1 MPKGRTAQQIA
12 NIARRGVKRP
22 APLLSS
28 GHQTGFHRSHL
39 VARILIVDDE
49 REVRRFVR
57 EVLET
62 RGHAIAEACDV
73 AEGRQH
79 LAAAA
84 FDLVLCDIALPGE
97 TGLVLVRQVAAEL
110 PDTAIIMVSGAGEP
124 AQADEALALGACGY
138 LVKPF
143 RPNELVINVAAG
155 LRLRDLERGW
165 RHHSEELESK
175 VLHRTVALHDTV
187 QQLEQSQETAGLA
200 LRETADRL
208 VTALTLRSEE
218 TGEHI
223 QRMSRYGARLAI
235 ASGVDRWSEDEIR
248 VGMMLHDVGKIGVPD
263 AILLKPGVLTSEE
276 YEIIKRHPAMGADL
290 LGDGRSEVLSLGA
303 QIALSHHERWDGRGY
318 PGRLA
323 GKAIPM
329 PGRIAAIADVFDA
342 LTSDRVYHAAR
353 PVEQALEIMADE
365 RARHF
370 DPDLLDVFQASIDD
384 MIAIRDAH
392 PDPVP
397 STAPIRVL
405 IAESRPMFADALVR
419 LLAGSAGISVTGV
432 VPTLAGAVAM
442 IAERGVD
449 VIVLDVDLPEG
460 PGGMPAIQAVRGKAP
475 DAAVILL
482 AGREDEGLLR
492 RTIDAGGSGII
503 QRDRAFE
510 DLLPAVAAAAAGA
523 SLVPSA
529 KLAALFRR
537 STDGTAG
544 DLTSREMD
552 VLRLMAEGL
561 SNDAIGGRLG
571 LRVNTVRNHGQRI
584 LTKLDAH
591 SKLEAVAVARRRGLF
606 PAG

>member
-1 MPKGRTAQQIA
+1 
-12 NIARRGVKRP
+12 
-22 APLLSS
+22 
-28 GHQTGFHRSHL
+28 

-49 REVRRFVR
+49 PEVRLLVR
-57 EVLET
+57 EVLEA
-62 RGHAIAEACDV
+62 RGHSITEAGDV
-73 AEGRQH
+73 AEGREH
-79 LAAAA
+79 LAAAG

-97 TGLVLVRQVAAEL
+97 TGLALVRQVAAEL
-110 PDTAIIMVSGAGEP
+110 PDTAIIMVTGADEP
-124 AQADEALALGACGY
+124 ARADEALALGACGY

-155 LRLRDLERGW
+155 LRLRDLERSW
-165 RHHSEELESK
+165 RRHSEELESK
-175 VLHRTVALHDTV
+175 VLRRTVALHDTV
-187 QQLEQSQETAGLA
+187 QQLEHSQETAGLA

-223 QRMSRYGARLAI
+223 QRMSRYGAKLAI
-235 ASGVDRWSEDEIR
+235 ASGMDRWSEDEIR
-248 VGMMLHDVGKIGVPD
+248 VGLMLHDVGKIGVPD
-263 AILLKPGVLTSEE
+263 AILLKPGLLTSEE

-303 QIALSHHERWDGRGY
+303 QIALSHHERWDGTGY

-323 GKAIPM
+323 GEAIPM

-370 DPDLLDVFQASIDD
+370 DPDLLDVFLDSIDD
-384 MIAIRDAH
+384 MIAIREAH

-397 STAPIRVL
+397 ATALTRVL

-419 LLAGSAGISVTGV
+419 LLAGSDGISVAGV
-432 VPTLAGAVAM
+432 VASLAEAVAM

-449 VIVLDVDLPEG
+449 LIVLDVDLP
-460 PGGMPAIQAVRGKAP
+460 GGQGVSAIHAVRGKAP
-475 DAAVILL
+475 EAAVILL
-482 AGREDEGLLR
+482 AGREDETLLR
-492 RTIDAGGSGII
+492 RMIDAGGSGII

-510 DLLPAVAAAAAGA
+510 DLLPAVVTAAAGG
-523 SLVPSA
+523 SLVPPV

-537 STDGTAG
+537 SQGRTAG
-544 DLTSREMD
+544 DLTSRELD

-561 SNDAIGGRLG
+561 SNEAIAGRLG

-584 LTKLDAH
+584 LTKLGTH
-591 SKLEAVAVARRRGLF
+591 SKLEAVAAARRSGLL
-606 PAG
+606 PTG

>member
-1 MPKGRTAQQIA
+1 
-12 NIARRGVKRP
+12 
-22 APLLSS
+22 
-28 GHQTGFHRSHL
+28 

-49 REVRRFVR
+49 PEVRLLAR
-57 EVLET
+57 EVLES
-62 RGHAIAEACDV
+62 RGHSIAEARDV
-73 AEGRQH
+73 AEGRKH
-79 LAAAA
+79 LAAAG

-97 TGLVLVRQVAAEL
+97 TGLALVRQVAAEL

-138 LVKPF
+138 LVKPI

-155 LRLRDLERGW
+155 LRLRDLERSW
-165 RHHSEELESK
+165 RRHSEELESK
-175 VLHRTVALHDTV
+175 VLLRTVALHDTV

-223 QRMSRYGARLAI
+223 QRMSRYGAKLAI

-263 AILLKPGVLTSEE
+263 AILLKPGVLTNDE
-276 YEIIKRHPAMGADL
+276 YEIIKRHPAMGAEL

-303 QIALSHHERWDGRGY
+303 QIALSHHERWDGTGY

-323 GKAIPM
+323 GEAIPI

-353 PVEQALEIMADE
+353 PVEQALEIMAGE

-370 DPDLLDVFQASIDD
+370 DPDLLDVFQGSIDD
-384 MIAIRDAH
+384 MLAIREAH

-397 STAPIRVL
+397 ATALTRVL

-419 LLAGSAGISVTGV
+419 LLAGSDGISIAGV
-432 VPTLAGAVAM
+432 VGSLAEAVAM
-442 IAERGVD
+442 IAERRVD
-449 VIVLDVDLPEG
+449 LIVLDVDLPDG
-460 PGGMPAIQAVRGKAP
+460 QGASAVHAVRGKAP
-475 DAAVILL
+475 EAAVILL
-482 AGREDEGLLR
+482 AGREDEALLR
-492 RTIDAGGSGII
+492 HMIDAGGSGII

-510 DLLPAVAAAAAGA
+510 DLLPAVVTAAAGG
-523 SLVPSA
+523 SLVSSV

-537 STDGTAG
+537 SQGGTAG
-544 DLTSREMD
+544 DLTGRELD
-552 VLRLMAEGL
+552 VLRLMTEGL
-561 SNDAIGGRLG
+561 SNDAIAGRLG
-571 LRVNTVRNHGQRI
+571 LRLNTVRNHAQRI
-584 LTKLDAH
+584 LTKLNAH
-591 SKLEAVAVARRRGLF
+591 SKLEAVAAARRMGLL
-606 PAG
+606 PTG